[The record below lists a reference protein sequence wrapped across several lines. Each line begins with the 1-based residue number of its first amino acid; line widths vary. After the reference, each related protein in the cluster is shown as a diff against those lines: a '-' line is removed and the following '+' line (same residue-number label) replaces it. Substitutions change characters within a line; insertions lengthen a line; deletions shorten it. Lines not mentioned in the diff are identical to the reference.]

1 MTHTV
6 VVRAAKA
13 TDAALSAT
21 LAQVRP
27 WSLMVV
33 VVNED
38 DYVDD
43 ILRSFR

>member
-1 MTHTV
+1 MTHTII
-6 VVRAAKA
+6 VRAGAVS
-13 TDAALSAT
+13 DAALSTT

-33 VVNED
+33 VANED

-43 ILRSFR
+43 ILKSLR